1 MKRSPLTSTGWK
13 MREPFPG
20 LEAGCERVPL
30 GLFEGDPRQVAR
42 ALLGKTLITLDGDMT
57 TGGKIVETEA
67 YLGRDDPGSH
77 ASTRGI
83 TRRNATMYG
92 PPACA
97 YVYFVYGM
105 HHMLNF
111 VCLPE
116 GQAGAVLI
124 RAIEPTLGLEVM
136 SERRGV
142 SSVRDL
148 TCGPGRLAK
157 ALGIGMTDNGSR
169 LDGDRFALFEGA
181 AADLDIS
188 VSGRIGLSAGHEL
201 QLRYY
206 LTGNS
211 FVSFRNWRNTQSVLP
226 NEEQE
231 PV

>member
-1 MKRSPLTSTGWK
+1 M
-13 MREPFPG
+13 
-20 LEAGCERVPL
+20 A
-30 GLFEGDPRQVAR
+30 
-42 ALLGKTLITLDGDMT
+42 
-57 TGGKIVETEA
+57 TGGKIVEAEA
-67 YLGRDDPGSH
+67 YLGQDDPGSH

-111 VCLPE
+111 VCLSE
-116 GQAGAVLI
+116 GQAGAVLV

-148 TCGPGRLAK
+148 TRGPGRLAK
-157 ALGIGMTDNGSR
+157 ALGITMADNGSR
-169 LDGDRFALFEGA
+169 LDGDRFVLFEGD

-206 LTGNS
+206 LTDNS
-211 FVSFRNWRNTQSVLP
+211 FVSFRNWRNTQSVLTD
-226 NEEQE
+226 EE
-231 PV
+231 

>member
-1 MKRSPLTSTGWK
+1 MP
-13 MREPFPG
+13 EPFPG
-20 LEAGCERVPL
+20 RESGYERVSAD
-30 GLFEGDPRQVAR
+30 LFEGDPRLVAR
-42 ALLGKTLITLDGDMT
+42 ALLGKILVVTAGDVM
-57 TGGKIVETEA
+57 TGGRIVETEA

-136 SERRGV
+136 LQRRGV
-142 SSVRDL
+142 SSLKQLAR
-148 TCGPGRLAK
+148 GPGRLAR
-157 ALGIGMTDNGSR
+157 ALDITMADNGVR
-169 LDGDRFALFEGA
+169 LDGGRFALFEEAIGSG
-181 AADLDIS
+181 LDIS

-211 FVSFRNWRNTQSVLP
+211 FVSSRGWGDSQSALSG
-226 NEEQE
+226 EEQE